1 MRDLEGA
8 KLFMAHDG
16 DQFSKNGNKWHN

>member
-8 KLFMAHDG
+8 KLWFGHSISQYEELG
-16 DQFSKNGNKWHN
+16 EKWYK